1 MMCANARIECG
12 LMRLEQRPL
21 IGFLVNPFGV
31 TAKAVELDGN
41 SLRVFR
47 RRRIEVISLQAVS
60 AAPSMRRGVLA
71 ARLVVPVADAADIVL
86 KGARGEEIAPFAAH
100 INEAWIRVTLEALE
114 SARPRIDRLL
124 AELRELAKPTSY
136 PAACLIEPLL
146 TEARALDVGVLS
158 KLSHEAVGAAEMK
171 KIAPIRKFTTNPKTA
186 RDTAIEKFVSA
197 ELEQWKEFFDTI
209 ESQPLTKEQR
219 LAVVVD
225 EDATLVLAGAGSG
238 KTSVIATKAS
248 YLVNAEI
255 RAPDEILLLAF
266 GNKAAAEM
274 SARVKKH
281 GVEIKEIYTFHG
293 LGNHIIGKV
302 ERSKPVVAEE
312 AKDDFVRNSLIKE
325 ILTYLV
331 HHVAEVSIYVI
342 TWFAHHRTVPKTEW
356 DFKTKR
362 EYYDY
367 MADQDLRTL
376 QGESVES
383 YEELKIANWLYQ
395 NSIEYEYE
403 KPYEHKVSAGGKR
416 DYQPDFFLPEHGI
429 YIEHFGVRRE
439 KGAED
444 NMKKWRTAPYVN
456 RKEYIESIKWKRGI
470 HTEYETHLVE
480 TFSDEL
486 QDANW
491 QTILRERLAPH
502 GVTFKTRPQEKIY
515 DDIVKKGRV
524 DSLTR
529 LLAGFLKKFKSGN
542 YTIEDCEERAEALNL
557 GERGR
562 AFLRIFEYVLAE
574 YKKRLGEKIDFEDM
588 LSRAAGYVES
598 GKYTSP
604 FRHILIDE
612 FQDMTQSQARLIKAL
627 KAQNKNTRIF
637 AVGDD
642 WQSIFRFAGADIQLM
657 RDFSTQFG
665 GVFDGD
671 TGGYRAVDLGRTF
684 RSVDK
689 IADAA
694 RKFVLE
700 NPDQIRKQVAS
711 NRTTTKPAIKIIFSP
726 DKSEGKYIEV
736 LKKLSAQA
744 EVDNK
749 RASVFLL
756 RRYSV
761 PKLDL
766 SSLRR
771 RFPNLQI
778 DFKTIHGSK
787 GLEADHVILLNADR
801 GGNGRKGFPS
811 EINDDD
817 MLSLVS
823 AKEEAHPHSEE
834 RRVMYVAMTRARESL
849 TILASKTHPSAFVT
863 ELKDDP
869 EYGIAH
875 EDDADEDDQE
885 CGECGGR
892 LLKIKNQKDGRVR
905 YYCEYK
911 LCKNS
916 IQACPLCKSGL
927 PRWDDESDTIKCG
940 CGATYPPCPVCD
952 EGWLI
957 KREGGHFDPF
967 LSCARFPN
975 CPGKINLK

>member
-1 MMCANARIECG
+1 
-12 LMRLEQRPL
+12 MRLEQRP
-21 IGFLVNPFGV
+21 IYGFWGV
-31 TAKAVELDGN
+31 SPCVKAIELDGD
-41 SLRVFR
+41 SLRIVWHNAN
-47 RRRIEVISLQAVS
+47 ETKSLEDVS
-60 AAPSMRRGVLA
+60 APPLVRKGWLA
-71 ARLVVPVADAADIVL
+71 TQLVVPIMKEADIVL
-86 KGARGEEIAPFAAH
+86 NRAKDDEARAFAQAV
-100 INEAWIRVTLEALE
+100 IEAWIDFNLRALKKE
-114 SARPRIDRLL
+114 RGRIDRLL

-136 PAACLIEPLL
+136 PAACLMESLL
-146 TEARALDVGVLS
+146 TEARALDMGVLS

-171 KIAPIRKFTTNPKTA
+171 KITPIRKFTADPKAA

-197 ELEQWKEFFDTI
+197 ELERWKKFFDTI

-248 YLVNAEI
+248 YLVKAEI
-255 RAPDEILLLAF
+255 RAPEEILLLAF

-342 TWFAHHRTVPKTEW
+342 TWFAHYRTVPKTEW

-444 NMKKWRTAPYVN
+444 NIKKWRTAPYVK

-470 HTEYETHLVE
+470 HAEYETHLVE

-491 QTILRERLAPH
+491 QTILREKLAPH

-588 LSRAAGYVES
+588 LSRAAGYVEAD
-598 GKYTSP
+598 KYISP

-627 KAQNKNTRIF
+627 KAQHPQTRIF

-657 RDFSTQFG
+657 RDFGTEFG
-665 GVFDGD
+665 GVFDGEA
-671 TGGYRAVDLGRTF
+671 GVREVDLGHTF

-689 IADAA
+689 IAFAA

-700 NPDQIRKQVAS
+700 NPEQIEKEIVS
-711 NRTTTKPAIKIIFSP
+711 NSTTTRPAIKIVSVES
-726 DKSEGKYIEV
+726 DNDEQKLREV
-736 LKKLSAQA
+736 LNKLSAQA

-801 GGNGRKGFPS
+801 GGNGRRGFPS
-811 EINDDD
+811 EINDDAL
-817 MLSLVS
+817 LSLVS

-849 TILASKTHPSAFVT
+849 TILASKAHPSAFVT
-863 ELKDDP
+863 ELKNDP
-869 EYGIAH
+869 EYDITC
-875 EDDADEDDQE
+875 EDDEDEDDHK

-892 LLKIKNQKDGRVR
+892 LLKIKAQKDGRIWYR
-905 YYCEYK
+905 CEYR
-911 LCKNS
+911 LCENFLP
-916 IQACPLCKSGL
+916 ACPKCETGQ
-927 PRWDDESDTIKCG
+927 PRQTEDSEDLQCS
-940 CGATYPPCPVCD
+940 CGATYLPCPVCD
-952 EGWLI
+952 GGWLI
-957 KREGGHFDPF
+957 ERDGPYGPF
-967 LSCARFPN
+967 LSCARPP
-975 CPGKINLK
+975 CPGKVNFKKTK

>member
-1 MMCANARIECG
+1 MMRANARIECG

-31 TAKAVELDGN
+31 TAKAVELDGD
-41 SLRVFR
+41 SLRVLR
-47 RRRIEVISLQAVS
+47 RRGVEVVSLQAVS

-71 ARLVVPVADAADIVL
+71 SRLVVPVADAADIVL
-86 KGARGEEIAPFAAH
+86 KGARGGEIAPFAAH
-100 INEAWIRVTLEALE
+100 INEAWIRITLEALE
-114 SARPRIDRLL
+114 KERPRIDRLL
-124 AELRELAKPTSY
+124 AELRGLAKAKFY
-136 PAACLIEPLL
+136 PATCLIEPLL
-146 TEARALDVGVLS
+146 AEARVLDVGVLS

-171 KIAPIRKFTTNPKTA
+171 KIAPIRKFTADPKTA

-197 ELEQWKEFFDTI
+197 ELERWKKFFDTI

-248 YLVNAEI
+248 YLVKAEI
-255 RAPDEILLLAF
+255 RAPEEILLLAF
-266 GNKAAAEM
+266 AKKAAGEM
-274 SARVKKH
+274 TERLKKH
-281 GVEIKEIYTFHG
+281 GVPIEASTFHG

-302 ERSKPVVAEE
+302 EGSKPVVAEE
-312 AKDDFVRNSLIKE
+312 AKDNFVRESFIKE

-342 TWFAHHRTVPKTEW
+342 TWFAHYRTMPKTEW

-376 QGESVES
+376 QGESVNS

-395 NSIEYEYE
+395 NSIEYKYE
-403 KPYEHKVSAGGKR
+403 KPYEHKIPANGKR
-416 DYQPDFFLPEHGI
+416 IYQPDFFLPEYGI
-429 YIEHFGVRRE
+429 YIEHFGVRRP
-439 KGAED
+439 KGEEN
-444 NMKKWRTAPYVN
+444 NMKKWRTAPYID
-456 RKEYIESIKWKRGI
+456 RKEYLEGIKWKRGI
-470 HTEYETHLVE
+470 HAEYETHLVE

-542 YTIEDCEERAEALNL
+542 YTIEDCEGRAEALNL

-588 LSRAAGYVES
+588 LSRAAGYVEAD
-598 GKYTSP
+598 KYISP
-604 FRHILIDE
+604 FHHILIDE

-627 KAQNKNTRIF
+627 KAQHPQTRIF

-642 WQSIFRFAGADIQLM
+642 WQSIFRFAGADIHLM
-657 RDFSTQFG
+657 RNFGAEFG
-665 GVFDGD
+665 GVFDGEA
-671 TGGYRAVDLGRTF
+671 GVREVDLGQTF

-801 GGNGRKGFPS
+801 GGNGRRGFPS
-811 EINDDD
+811 EINDDAL
-817 MLSLVS
+817 LSLVS

-849 TILASKTHPSAFVT
+849 TILASKAHPSAFVT
-863 ELKDDP
+863 ELKNDP
-869 EYGIAH
+869 EYDITC
-875 EDDADEDDQE
+875 EDDEDEDDHK
-885 CGECGGR
+885 CSECGGR
-892 LLKIKNQKDGRVR
+892 LLKIKAQKDGRVR
-905 YYCEYK
+905 YYCEYR

-916 IQACPLCKSGL
+916 IQACPLCKNGL
-927 PRWDDESDTIKCG
+927 PRLDDESDTIKCG
-940 CGATYPPCPVCD
+940 CGATYPPCPACD

-957 KREGGHFDPF
+957 ERDGPHGAF
-967 LSCARFPN
+967 LGCARFPH
-975 CPGKINLK
+975 CTGKP